1 MINTESKLHDENVK
15 LGEILSN
22 INVGLYQIQNIDNIR
37 IVNNKKPDA
46 IILCSEVEASNKIAN
61 FFNTNKLFENKSNIG
76 FEGTFYDF
84 YVVNIKSE
92 KDLINGLTISLF
104 ELIIS
109 SQYLQIDEDSKWS
122 LDDTN
127 FKLYEVDYNED
138 EIEKNINETI
148 LDMKIMG

>member
-15 LGEILSN
+15 LGEILCN

>member
-122 LDDTN
+122 LDDIN

>member
-37 IVNNKKPDA
+37 IVNNKKPDE

>member
-1 MINTESKLHDENVK
+1 MRGGVKCYNDIDFIEKQTVNV
-15 LGEILSN
+15 S
-22 INVGLYQIQNIDNIR
+22 
-37 IVNNKKPDA
+37 
-46 IILCSEVEASNKIAN
+46 II
-61 FFNTNKLFENKSNIG
+61 LFENKSNIG